1 MDRIRTHLARTL
13 NGGQVQFTA
22 SFGVAD
28 SNAATSLQE
37 LIRLADVGLYLSKAS
52 GRDRTSIG
60 EPSEVRQA
68 LGGGN
73 GTQRAPAFH
82 QAAADDES
90 QSA

>member
-1 MDRIRTHLARTL
+1 MDRSAHTLRARS
-13 NGGQVQFTA
+13 TA
-22 SFGVAD
+22 GRLSSPRASACRLQRRHVV
-28 SNAATSLQE
+28 QE
-37 LIRLADVGLYLSKAS
+37 LIPVADVGLYLSKAS
-52 GRDRTSIG
+52 GRNRTSIG